1 MNTKIKFIG
10 IGGGRR
16 AMLTQKI
23 KTGGIYIE
31 LNKNNINTNF
41 FLDPGV
47 GAFTGSI
54 EQKIKFSKVDA
65 LLISHCHTDH
75 INDAPVIIEAMT
87 NSGRKKRAGLYA
99 SKLAI
104 EYISQYHKNC
114 FETVKTIKTYEQFQ
128 VNNIQ
133 VNTTKTSHTE
143 KYNIGFIFDGV
154 IGYTSDTTLSDK
166 ISEQYKNLDVLILNV
181 CFFKN
186 PYKGRDFGYG
196 QHLDAYDA
204 VRFLKIAKPK
214 TCILYHI
221 GVSILNYGF
230 EKTRRY
236 IQINSGIKTIIPT
249 IGKTYKYQQK

>member
-23 KTGGIYIE
+23 KTCGIYIE

-143 KYNIGFIFDGV
+143 KYNIGFI
-154 IGYTSDTTLSDK
+154 
-166 ISEQYKNLDVLILNV
+166 
-181 CFFKN
+181 
-186 PYKGRDFGYG
+186 
-196 QHLDAYDA
+196 
-204 VRFLKIAKPK
+204 
-214 TCILYHI
+214 
-221 GVSILNYGF
+221 
-230 EKTRRY
+230 
-236 IQINSGIKTIIPT
+236 
-249 IGKTYKYQQK
+249 